1 MSINTLG
8 FLAFLLFS
16 AVLYYA
22 VPRKGRWLVLLAA
35 SIGFYL
41 SYHIGAA
48 IHLATATA
56 VTFLFA
62 LRLDRLGQQKP
73 HADDP
78 TENAALLRRWERHRG
93 AVLAVA
99 LGTDFAA
106 LFVLKYSGFC
116 LSAANEL
123 WGTRFAIPSFLLPI
137 GLSFYTF
144 QTAGYLIDVYRGR
157 IRAQRN
163 FARYAL
169 FVCYFPQMLQ
179 GPIQRYDALSGPLFD
194 GNDFDWN
201 NIQNGFFRILYGIL
215 KKALIADA
223 LAPIVATI
231 YNDFAAYPGVVSF
244 AGAALYCVQLYCD
257 FSGGI
262 DVVCGA
268 SRLFGIRMQENFRQ
282 PYFAVSLADFWRR
295 WHISLGEWMK
305 DYLFY
310 PLALSRFG
318 ARLTKLGQQH
328 LPARAARCFTPA
340 VLTVIVFLA
349 VGIWQGPGMA
359 NVAYGLWNGLWMAAE
374 LCWVHRGS
382 RTKPHRR
389 IRTLAGILFTDL
401 LVIIGRYFSNSA
413 SLKSALAMLW
423 HTVTAAGFSAL
434 NGELLLSLGVT
445 PLLAAQVI
453 LALGVVLAVSLARER
468 GADPVA
474 WILGRKALVQFLI
487 VFAGLF
493 LAVFFVYANGG
504 YTPIAYVYESV

>member
-8 FLAFLLFS
+8 FLAFLFFS

-22 VPRKGRWLVLLAA
+22 VPRRGRWLVLLAA
-35 SIGFYL
+35 SIAFYL
-41 SYHIGAA
+41 SYGIGMAV
-48 IHLATATA
+48 HLAAATA

-62 LRLDRLGQQKP
+62 LWLDRLSRQKP
-73 HADDP
+73 Q
-78 TENAALLRRWERHRG
+78 TESPAEKAGLLRRRQRHRG
-93 AVLAVA
+93 AVLATA
-99 LGTDFAA
+99 LALDFAA

-116 LSAANEL
+116 LRAANEL
-123 WGTRFAIPSFLLPI
+123 WGTHFAVPSFLLPI

-144 QTAGYLIDVYRGR
+144 QAAGYLIDVYRGR

-179 GPIQRYDALSGPLFD
+179 GPIQRYDGLSRDLFD
-194 GNDFDWN
+194 GNDFDWS

-215 KKALIADA
+215 KKALIADT

-231 YNDFAAYPGVVSF
+231 YGDFAAYPGVVSF

-318 ARLTKLGQQH
+318 GRLTKLGRRL

-349 VGIWQGPGMA
+349 VGMWQGPGMA
-359 NVAYGLWNGLWMAAE
+359 NLAYGLWNGLWMAAE
-374 LCWVHRGS
+374 LFWVHRGG
-382 RTKPHRR
+382 RARPRR
-389 IRTLAGILFTDL
+389 RLCTLGGILFTDL
-401 LVIIGRYFSNSA
+401 LVIIGRYFSNAA

-423 HTVTAAGFSAL
+423 HTVAAAGFSAV
-434 NGELLLSLGVT
+434 NGQLLLSLGVT
-445 PLLAAQVI
+445 PLLAVQVI
-453 LALGVVLAVSLARER
+453 LSLGAVLAVSIACER

-474 WILGRKALVQFLI
+474 WIGRRKAFVQFLI